1 MSDPAERPPKRGE
14 AIAGAAFVLVGLA
27 LLSGMLAI
35 SYGQAPTL
43 QTLLFRYGL
52 AAVPLVAV
60 LGQGAILLGLWLLWR
75 VASRR

>member
-1 MSDPAERPPKRGE
+1 MSDTGDRPPGKGE

-27 LLSGMLAI
+27 LLSSMLAI
-35 SYGQAPTL
+35 SYGHTPGL
-43 QTLLFRYGL
+43 QRLLYQYGL

-60 LGQGAILLGLWLLWR
+60 IGQGAILIGLWLLWR